1 MQRFCFQR
9 LLKQRGSLTGSKSY
23 NKIWYVIMKKWL
35 YRILYDR
42 RCLPLE
48 QNTVLKR
55 CVATNGTGPARTL
68 MAMDRLTL
76 PSRMVTKQMDLL
88 TPRSRMATAQM
99 VQLTHP
105 SGTATMPMGPLTHPS
120 GTGTVF
126 MDHQTSS
133 RMVMATC
140 TEQNCLTCGLP
151 VHSVAMW
158 APCKVYREPTIWNWC
173 GSLGWQVIQY
183 RVVGRWIP
191 VCCG

>member
-1 MQRFCFQR
+1 M
-9 LLKQRGSLTGSKSY
+9 T
-23 NKIWYVIMKKWL
+23 KWL
-35 YRILYDR
+35 YCILYDQ

-68 MAMDRLTL
+68 MAMDRWTL

-88 TPRSRMATAQM
+88 TPSRMATAQT

-105 SGTATMPMGPLTHPS
+105 SGTATMPMGLPTHPS
-120 GTGTVF
+120 GMGTMF

-140 TEQNCLTCGLP
+140 AEQSCLTCELP
-151 VHSVAMW
+151 VHSVAM
-158 APCKVYREPTIWNWC
+158 
-173 GSLGWQVIQY
+173 
-183 RVVGRWIP
+183 
-191 VCCG
+191 

>member
-1 MQRFCFQR
+1 M
-9 LLKQRGSLTGSKSY
+9 T
-23 NKIWYVIMKKWL
+23 KWL
-35 YRILYDR
+35 YCILYDQ

-68 MAMDRLTL
+68 MAMDRRTL
-76 PSRMVTKQMDLL
+76 PSRT
-88 TPRSRMATAQM
+88 ATAQT

-105 SGTATMPMGPLTHPS
+105 SGMATMPMGPLTHPS

-140 TEQNCLTCGLP
+140 TEQNCLTCELP

-158 APCKVYREPTIWNWC
+158 APCKVYREPTVRNWC

-183 RVVGRWIP
+183 RVVGSGIP